1 MADQRRP
8 TTRAPGSVEQG
19 ISDTA
24 SMASKGAGA
33 GAALIDSSRKSP
45 PWKSTL
51 SLRRA
56 GKVFGPL
63 GTGLD
68 LVDGVA
74 GYEADVARGV
84 APKQAAVANG
94 GRVGAGM
101 AGATAGGM
109 IAGLPGAFV
118 GGLLGELGW
127 NRTSMTIEELRR
139 LAREAAVYNTPR
151 YWLNR
156 RGPPSNLR

>member
-1 MADQRRP
+1 MVDQRRP
-8 TTRAPGSVEQG
+8 TSRAPGSVEQG

-24 SMASKGAGA
+24 SIGSKGAGA
-33 GAALIDSSRKSP
+33 GAALISPSRNP
-45 PWKSTL
+45 PLAESAL
-51 SLRRA
+51 SLGRA
-56 GKVFGPL
+56 GKVFGLL

-74 GYEADVARGV
+74 GYKADVDRGV
-84 APKQAAVANG
+84 APKQAALKNG

-101 AGATAGGM
+101 AGAAVGGM
-109 IAGLPGAFV
+109 AAGPPGAFV

-127 NRTSMTIEELRR
+127 NRAPMTIEELRR

-156 RGPPSNLR
+156 RGPPSTLR